1 MELLDRYLEAVRK
14 QLPWERQDD
23 IIAELRANLEAQLED
38 KQEEVGHTLTPEEAK
53 AWVGQLA
60 APRMMAARYRPQQ
73 SLIGP
78 ALFPTYWTIV
88 RMLTP
93 WLFVFAVI
101 EGAVRLATHGWSAA
115 VLPEAILNGIW
126 IVLAN
131 IVVVTLVFVAIEYAG
146 LHYPERFPQIA
157 RIIGKW
163 DLNDLPKIGPVKGC
177 RPRTFGV
184 AVIDAGFH
192 ALLLVWVLLLPR
204 YPVLI
209 LGPGVFAVNALPYK
223 YAPIL
228 MDFYWAIVVLNVVQL
243 VWKVVDLNT
252 GAWAG
257 ERRIQHFAIK
267 LMGMIPLVILLREP
281 GHMWILLKD
290 PAAEFDKYGAQLAQI
305 NQAIYLGLRIV
316 LAIVVVTFV
325 LELGKLWL
333 VGYKRR
339 VRSAA

>member
-23 IIAELRANLEAQLED
+23 IVAELRANLEAQLED
-38 KQEEVGHTLTPEEAK
+38 RQEELGRTLNTEEAK

-73 SLIGP
+73 ALIGP
-78 ALFPTYWTIV
+78 TLFPTYWTIV

-93 WLFVFAVI
+93 WLFLFAVI
-101 EGAVRLATHGWSAA
+101 EGAVRLATHAWSAA

-126 IVLAN
+126 IVLVN
-131 IVVVTLVFVAIEYAG
+131 IVVVTVVFVAIEYAG

-163 DLNDLPKIGPVKGC
+163 DLNDLPKIEPVKGC

-192 ALLLVWVLLLPR
+192 ALLLVWVLLLPK

-209 LGPGVFAVNALPYK
+209 FGPGAFVMHALPYT

-228 MDFYWAIVVLNVVQL
+228 VNFYWAVVALNAVQL
-243 VWKVVDLNT
+243 AWKLVDLYT
-252 GAWAG
+252 GAWMG
-257 ERRIQHFAIK
+257 ERRLQHFAIK
-267 LMGMIPLVILLREP
+267 LMGMIPIVIALRAP
-281 GHMWILLKD
+281 GHLWIVLKD
-290 PAAEFDKYGAQLAQI
+290 PAAQFDKYGAQLAQI

-316 LAIVVVTFV
+316 LAIVVITF
-325 LELGKLWL
+325 LAELGKLWL
-333 VGYKRR
+333 VSYRQGV
-339 VRSAA
+339 VRTR